1 MSNQAYLQENWD
13 AIKERLRTKWK
24 VLTEDDLNGA
34 KGDLQHLMDT
44 IRRKT
49 GEAGESVESFFG
61 QILSN
66 GNAVYHQAGES
77 IRDGAQRVNASVQKT
92 YAEMEDAV
100 RHRPAS
106 SVAIGF
112 AAGILTGLAL
122 LFLIRRK

>member
-13 AIKERLRTKWK
+13 TIKEKLRTKWK

-66 GNAVYHQAGES
+66 GNSAYHQAGQS

-92 YAEMEDAV
+92 YAEMEDVV

-112 AAGILTGLAL
+112 AAGVLTGLAL